1 LRPARYVR
9 DNEGMRTS
17 TLAFTL
23 TVLVA
28 CASSVGAAP
37 LTPMRVLVT
46 NDDGVG
52 APGID
57 ALVQQLAANPNL
69 QVTVIAPA
77 TNQSLT
83 GDNITTTGS
92 INVSPSSTAGA
103 FPATA
108 VAGFPADTVLF
119 GVLEALP
126 QPPDLVVSGINLGQ
140 NAGQEIVD
148 ASGTVGAALTAARLG
163 IPAIA
168 VSHGLTF
175 TTAAQFAESA
185 IYTAR
190 LVERFRVS
198 RGFRAKMSSRSGARF
213 ALVLNVNFPRCTSG
227 ATRGVV
233 LVPMGPINRVTG
245 YTPAG
250 SMGSTQTFMPTVVTL
265 SPFGGP
271 CTSGI
276 TDPATDAEGL
286 ANGFATLTPLNPD
299 LTSSQKIRTFR
310 FLLR

>member
-1 LRPARYVR
+1 
-9 DNEGMRTS
+9 MRTS

-77 TNQSLT
+77 TSKSVT
-83 GDNITTTGS
+83 GDNTPTGS

-119 GVLEALP
+119 GV
-126 QPPDLVVSGINLGQ
+126 
-140 NAGQEIVD
+140 
-148 ASGTVGAALTAARLG
+148 
-163 IPAIA
+163 
-168 VSHGLTF
+168 
-175 TTAAQFAESA
+175 
-185 IYTAR
+185 
-190 LVERFRVS
+190 
-198 RGFRAKMSSRSGARF
+198 
-213 ALVLNVNFPRCTSG
+213 
-227 ATRGVV
+227 
-233 LVPMGPINRVTG
+233 
-245 YTPAG
+245 
-250 SMGSTQTFMPTVVTL
+250 
-265 SPFGGP
+265 
-271 CTSGI
+271 
-276 TDPATDAEGL
+276 
-286 ANGFATLTPLNPD
+286 
-299 LTSSQKIRTFR
+299 
-310 FLLR
+310 

>member
-1 LRPARYVR
+1 
-9 DNEGMRTS
+9 MRTPIVA
-17 TLAFTL
+17 LAVSL
-23 TVLVA
+23 LAASAVA
-28 CASSVGAAP
+28 AAP
-37 LTPMRVLVT
+37 LSPMRVLVT

-77 TNQSLT
+77 TNQSGT
-83 GDNITTTGS
+83 GDSFTTTP
-92 INVSPSSTAGA
+92 INVTPSSTAGA

-119 GVLEALP
+119 GVLQALP
-126 QPPDLVVSGINLGQ
+126 QPPDLVVSGINRGQ
-140 NAGQEIVD
+140 NAGHEVVD
-148 ASGTVGAALTAARLG
+148 ISGTVGAALTAARLG

-175 TTAAQFAESA
+175 NSASQYTESA
-185 IYTAR
+185 IYAAG

-198 RGFRAKMSSRSGARF
+198 RGFRAKLSSRSGARF
-213 ALVLNVNFPRCTSG
+213 ALVLNVNFPSCTSG
-227 ATRGVV
+227 TTRGVV

-245 YTPAG
+245 YTSGP
-250 SMGSTQTFMPTVVTL
+250 MGSAQTFTPTVVTA
-265 SPFGGP
+265 SPF
-271 CTSGI
+271 SGNCGSALV
-276 TDPATDAEGL
+276 DPETDAEAL

-299 LTSSQKIRTFR
+299 LTVSQKIRGFR
-310 FLLR
+310 FLVR